1 MPTGIGHEM
10 FQEGNSEALEQDRI
24 ENLRV
29 ILETEQGLP
38 ISYDEAQEVGETLLS
53 FYEVLGSDSEVSQ
66 EIAV

>member
-38 ISYDEAQEVGETLLS
+38 ISYDEAR
-53 FYEVLGSDSEVSQ
+53 
-66 EIAV
+66 